1 LGPQP
6 TLLLVA
12 RGHLLHEVDIA
23 FVGRMDVE
31 RCGSEPGVARLL
43 EDGCLGDVAEAEPPH
58 LHGCMWREQ
67 AGGAGAAHE
76 FGSKFGGRA
85 VAGMVL
91 TSLDRDDLLGNE
103 APGALLQFG
112 DFR

>member
-1 LGPQP
+1 MG
-6 TLLLVA
+6 
-12 RGHLLHEVDIA
+12 
-23 FVGRMDVE
+23 
-31 RCGSEPGVARLL
+31 
-43 EDGCLGDVAEAEPPH
+43 
-58 LHGCMWREQ
+58 REQ

-91 TSLDRDDLLGNE
+91 TGLDRDDLLGNE